1 MNNKRRTLFAQLTAL
16 ISAIII
22 GTIIVMSYIGLES
35 TKTILINQLKYL
47 GTQILE
53 QVDDVVYGYIDN
65 MIIQLDIFMKDD
77 DIKYLNSSEE
87 EYQTRAES
95 IQKKFGKLFD
105 SIEGLENIYYAD
117 EYSEN
122 IIFTEDIWS
131 IERVDFKNNS
141 DWYIAAKNNMD
152 EYYYTEPYID
162 EIKGNIVV
170 TISKA
175 VKDDSGNFIGAIA
188 VDLSMDKVDAY
199 VANISLMNSGY
210 IVIADKEGRIV
221 TKNGEIPHD
230 ENLILQ
236 LENWE
241 EVVSNK
247 NGNYYEK
254 INEQDSY
261 VVYNTDEK
269 TNWKYIAVI
278 NENEIDRTFN
288 IAKKVLIIT
297 ALICLAISLLIVVFI
312 VLKLIKSLGQIN
324 DVVRKLGEGN
334 FKVRADVKSK
344 NEIGELA
351 DNINKSIDNISE
363 LVRSVELT
371 ANEMYD
377 SSNNIA
383 SISEETKAS
392 ICEVSNAMD
401 SVAVGASEQSKAVLS
416 GIEAI
421 GSLAES
427 IREVEENSK
436 HVSKAFTAAEE
447 LSNEGLNVLNTLI
460 EKSEITKNNTHESSE
475 AVSLMVGSINR
486 INFISDAIAEIT
498 EQTNLLALNASIEAA
513 RAGEAGKGFAV
524 VAEEIR
530 QLAEQSRV
538 STDEIKE
545 IITDIVKKSDITT
558 SSMSESIRML
568 AEQDKSV
575 ENTKDIFNEIVKSIK
590 SLTDSIE
597 QIKNSINSMNSGKQ
611 IVMNGI
617 EVIADKSQEVTS
629 MSEEVTASTE
639 EVNSTM
645 TELTEYT
652 DNLNLIAE
660 ELKQQLDKFEL

>member
-1 MNNKRRTLFAQLTAL
+1 MKNKRRTMFAELTAL
-16 ISAIII
+16 ISAIMIASLF
-22 GTIIVMSYIGLES
+22 VMSYIGLES
-35 TKTILINQLKYL
+35 TKVILINQLKYL

-53 QVDDVVYGYIDN
+53 QVDDIVYGYVDN
-65 MIIQLDIFMKDD
+65 MTIQLDIFMKDD
-77 DIKYLNSSEE
+77 DIKNLNSSEE
-87 EYQTRAES
+87 EYQAKAES
-95 IQKKFGKLFD
+95 IQKRFGELFD

-175 VKDDSGNFIGAIA
+175 VKDDSGNFLGAIA
-188 VDLSMDKVDAY
+188 VDLSMDKVNSY
-199 VANISLMNSGY
+199 VDNISLMNSGY
-210 IVIADKEGRIV
+210 IVIVDKEGRII
-221 TKNGEIPHD
+221 TKNGEISHD
-230 ENLILQ
+230 ENFILQ

-241 EVVSNK
+241 EVVSNEK
-247 NGNYYEK
+247 GNYYAE
-254 INEQDSY
+254 INGEDSY

-278 NENEIDRTFN
+278 SENEIEKSFN
-288 IAKKVLIIT
+288 TTRKVLIIT
-297 ALICLAISLLIVVFI
+297 ALICLTISLSVAVFI
-312 VLKLIKSLGQIN
+312 ALKLMKSLGKIN
-324 DVVRKLGEGN
+324 DVVRELGKGN
-334 FKVRADVKSK
+334 FKVKADVKSK

-363 LVRSVELT
+363 LVKSVEAT

-392 ICEVSNAMD
+392 ISEVSNAMD
-401 SVAVGASEQSKAVLS
+401 GVAVSASEQSKAVLT

-436 HVSKAFTAAEE
+436 HVSESFRAAEE

-498 EQTNLLALNASIEAA
+498 EQTNLLSLNASIEAA

-530 QLAEQSRV
+530 QLAEQSRIA
-538 STDEIKE
+538 TDEIKE
-545 IITDIVKKSDITT
+545 IITDIVNKSDITT
-558 SSMSESIRML
+558 SAMSESIRML
-568 AEQDKSV
+568 SEQDKSI
-575 ENTKDIFNEIVKSIK
+575 ESTKNIFNEIVKSIK
-590 SLTDSIE
+590 TLTNAIE
-597 QIKNSINSMNSGKQ
+597 EIKVSINNMDSGKQ
-611 IVMNGI
+611 VVMNGI
-617 EVIADKSQEVTS
+617 EVIADRSQEVTS

-652 DNLNLIAE
+652 DSLNLIAE
-660 ELKQQLDKFEL
+660 ELKQQLGKFEL